1 MTSIVKSYRDVQV
14 WQKARMLVSEIYKI
28 TAQFPKEETYG
39 LTSQLRRAIISV
51 PSNIAEGSSKG
62 STREY
67 LRFLS
72 ISYGSLCEVET
83 QLYLAF
89 DLDFITEIQLQTLLE
104 KTNELGRMTHGL
116 IRSLEQKI
124 SSPNSEL
131 RTPNS
136 YATQN

>member
-1 MTSIVKSYRDVQV
+1 MSGSVKSYRDLQV
-14 WQKARMLVSEIYKI
+14 WQKARVLVSEVYKI
-28 TAQFPKEETYG
+28 SGSFPREEMYG
-39 LTSQLRRAIISV
+39 LTSQLRRAVVSV

-67 LRFLS
+67 IRFLN
-72 ISYGSLCEVET
+72 ISYGSLCEAET

-89 DLDFITEIQLQTLLE
+89 DLGFITMEQLEELLN

-116 IRSLEQKI
+116 LRALEQKVTL
-124 SSPNSEL
+124 PNSEL

-136 YATQN
+136 AYAS